1 MNDSVY
7 WYYDFHMLS
16 DRPIIQDFISKS
28 GRIYYINFVS
38 DEFTSTDTVWKPIRW
53 MLNYV
58 PSVKLS
64 GLSKPGYC
72 LTICHIL

>member
-1 MNDSVY
+1 MTAY
-7 WYYDFHMLS
+7 IGIM
-16 DRPIIQDFISKS
+16 ISICYLIGLLFKIS
-28 GRIYYINFVS
+28 FQKVA
-38 DEFTSTDTVWKPIRW
+38 ESTILILFLMSSLRQIL
-53 MLNYV
+53 LNYV